1 MATCIHQFDHRNPAN
16 ESCASSV
23 KAIKEFL
30 TYLIYSALWR
40 IIRLLPERTAYKFFE
55 RIAERAYRKNG
66 KRIARLRENYR
77 QVLPLLEND
86 ELEALVRSGVSSA
99 MRYWCD
105 TFRISDWSQERV
117 AATVTTENNELFL
130 DSVKSGKGVIIALPH
145 AGNWDHAGLYYCSQG
160 IKVHTVAEHLRPER
174 LFRRFLAHRERMGM
188 KVLDLEEKV
197 TDQLINFLQEGKLVA
212 LVADRDLSRSGV
224 DVEFFDANARMPA
237 GPALLAIKTEANLIT
252 AYVSFTDIGI
262 NIRFSGPF
270 LVRRSQSESD
280 EIQRL
285 TQELA
290 NQFARDIK
298 SDPSSWHMQQRIFV
312 ERINK

>member
-1 MATCIHQFDHRNPAN
+1 VR
-16 ESCASSV
+16 
-23 KAIKEFL
+23 AIKDFF
-30 TYLIYSALWR
+30 TYILYSALWR
-40 IIRLLPERTAYKFFE
+40 FVRLMPEKTAYGLFE
-55 RIAERAYRKNG
+55 KIADRAYRKNG
-66 KRIARLRENYR
+66 KRIKRLRENYR
-77 QVLPLLEND
+77 QVLPSLD
-86 ELEALVRSGVSSA
+86 SGELEALVRNGVSSA

-105 TFRISDWSQERV
+105 TFRISDWSQKRV

-130 DSVKSGKGVIIALPH
+130 NSVNSGKGVIIALPH

-174 LFRRFLAHRERMGM
+174 LFRKFLAHRERMGM

-197 TDQLINFLQEGKLVA
+197 TDQLISFLREGKLVA

-224 DVEFFDANARMPA
+224 DVEFFGANARMPA

-252 AYVSFTDIGI
+252 AYVSYTEIGI
-262 NIRFSGPF
+262 KIRFSGPF
-270 LVRRSQSESD
+270 SVRRGESESD

-290 NQFARDIK
+290 DQFASDIK
-298 SDPSSWHMQQRIFV
+298 TDPSSWHMQQRIFV
-312 ERINK
+312 ERVSK

>member
-1 MATCIHQFDHRNPAN
+1 MAPCIHQFDHRNPAN

-23 KAIKEFL
+23 KAIQEFL

-40 IIRLLPERTAYKFFE
+40 IVRLLPERTAYKFFE

-145 AGNWDHAGLYYCSQG
+145 AGNWDHAGLYYCSQ
-160 IKVHTVAEHLRPER
+160 
-174 LFRRFLAHRERMGM
+174 
-188 KVLDLEEKV
+188 D
-197 TDQLINFLQEGKLVA
+197 
-212 LVADRDLSRSGV
+212 
-224 DVEFFDANARMPA
+224 
-237 GPALLAIKTEANLIT
+237 LIT
-252 AYVSFTDIGI
+252 AYVSFTEIGI

-312 ERINK
+312 ERVNK

>member
-1 MATCIHQFDHRNPAN
+1 MKWIQDFFN
-16 ESCASSV
+16 
-23 KAIKEFL
+23 
-30 TYLIYSALWR
+30 YLIYSALWR
-40 IIRLLPERTAYKFFE
+40 LVRFLPEKTAYLFFANVAK
-55 RIAERAYRKNG
+55 RTYRKNG

-77 QVLPLLEND
+77 QVFPSLD
-86 ELEALVRSGVSSA
+86 GSELEALVQDGISNA

-130 DSVKSGKGVIIALPH
+130 NSVKSGKGVILALPH

-174 LFRRFLAHRERMGM
+174 LFRKFLAHRERMGM

-197 TDQLINFLQEGKLVA
+197 TDQLISFLLEGKLVA
-212 LVADRDLSRSGV
+212 LVADRDLSRGGV
-224 DVEFFDANARMPA
+224 DVEFFGANARMPA
-237 GPALLAIKTEANLIT
+237 GPALLALKTDANLIT
-252 AYVSFTDIGI
+252 AYVSFTESGI
-262 NIRFSGPF
+262 NIKFSGPF
-270 LVRRSQSESD
+270 VVRRNQNESD

-290 NQFARDIK
+290 NQFALDIK
-298 SDPSSWHMQQRIFV
+298 RNPASWHMQQRIFV
-312 ERINK
+312 DRKS